1 MNDMFVRSHVMC
13 ICKLKD
19 NISRTFFK
27 CCKYA
32 ELKQAESEKQQI
44 EIAAVPTPLAITK
57 SSLNDEERRELPDKS
72 NVSAFVY
79 CGAAAQ
85 CGPWPHS

>member
-27 CCKYA
+27 YRKYT
-32 ELKQAESEKQQI
+32 ELKQADSEERQT
-44 EIAAVPTPLAITK
+44 EIAAVPKLLAVTK
-57 SSLNDEERRELPDKS
+57 SILNDE
-72 NVSAFVY
+72 
-79 CGAAAQ
+79 Q
-85 CGPWPHS
+85 